1 MKVKLLSFSRLSVLE
16 CQPSLNT
23 VMSTSHNMLEAI
35 YGPQFDNH
43 LLDELR
49 EVFPPREPTP
59 TDTVSLIMYT
69 AGQQSVIDWLI
80 KRMEDER

>member
-1 MKVKLLSFSRLSVLE
+1 
-16 CQPSLNT
+16 
-23 VMSTSHNMLEAI
+23 MLEAI
-35 YGPQFDNH
+35 VGPQFDHH